1 MKLRKILEDV
11 TGYPQN
17 HKEDDHEAEMALTD
31 LRSIVHRASELVK
44 RLEEDN
50 VQELEGWIQAKIT
63 KSADYINAV
72 YDSFMF
78 EDDDSY
84 HDDDNDDDCMS
95 CGDIKEAMEPKLAY
109 GDHVY
114 SNIETLKSAATKIM
128 SKPEN
133 YSVLTDGNKFMLTTN
148 KRAGIFA
155 KEGNWKIIGK
165 IDPNRKYRE
174 RDSNL
179 SEAVSTCCGKCG
191 RFHVKGTSCPKPF
204 LTGKRHCRN
213 RNK

>member
-84 HDDDNDDDCMS
+84 HDDDCDT
-95 CGDIKEAMEPKLAY
+95 CGDMKEAMEPKSAY
-109 GDHVY
+109 GDQVY

-128 SKPEN
+128 FKPEN

-148 KRAGIFA
+148 RRAGIFA

-165 IDPNRKYRE
+165 IDPNKTYRE
-174 RDSNL
+174 LDSNL
-179 SEAVSTCCGKCG
+179 FEATSTCCGRCG
-191 RFHVKGTSCPKPF
+191 HKHVKGTSCPKPF